1 MHLAILMTNTD
12 ESHFAAQW
20 PRDCQKFEAL
30 VSSVRPSW
38 RFSCFSVKDGIFPED
53 PTNFDGWIVTG
64 SPASV
69 HDQTDWI
76 VKLQALISDRV
87 AAAAPIFG
95 ACFGHQVIAQALGG
109 QVEKSPSGWALG
121 VQDINIE
128 GSPSWAEAL
137 PSTYR
142 LYAAH
147 VEQVTKL
154 PIGAEN
160 CASSQNCPLAGFR
173 IGSTVFTTQYHPEM
187 RPEFFAALVG
197 HLEQFLPVEAIA
209 NAKATLAEPVSTS
222 AWAETIARFF
232 ENAVS

>member
-109 QVEKSPSGWALG
+109 HVEKSPSGWSLG
-121 VQDINIE
+121 VQEINTE
-128 GSPSWAEAL
+128 GSPPWGSAL

-147 VEQVTKL
+147 VEQVTKM
-154 PIGAEN
+154 PTGAEN
-160 CASSQNCPLAGFR
+160 VASSQNCPLAGFR
-173 IGSTVFTTQYHPEM
+173 IGNKVFTTQYHPEM
-187 RPEFFAALVG
+187 RPAFFGALVG
-197 HLEQFLPVEAIA
+197 HLEEFLPVEAIA
-209 NAKATLAEPVSTS
+209 NAKATQVEPVNTS

-232 ENAVS
+232 ESAVS

>member
-109 QVEKSPSGWALG
+109 HVEKSPSGWSLG
-121 VQDINIE
+121 VQEINTE
-128 GSPSWAEAL
+128 GSPPWGSAL

-147 VEQVTKL
+147 VEQVTKM
-154 PIGAEN
+154 PTGAEN
-160 CASSQNCPLAGFR
+160 VASSPNCPLAGFR
-173 IGSTVFTTQYHPEM
+173 IGNKVFTTQYHPEM
-187 RPEFFAALVG
+187 RPAFFGALVG
-197 HLEQFLPVEAIA
+197 HLEEFLPVEAIA
-209 NAKATLAEPVSTS
+209 NAKATQVEPVNTS

-232 ENAVS
+232 ESAVS